1 MSFRIDPN
9 QRLNPGLLD
18 GQNSVEKSDS
28 SFGKALTQVEKLQ
41 KRDLVDFL
49 TRIDSLGQKLSHSL
63 SLSDLNAFK
72 DLVKGFLRSTFG
84 QSRQLQEE
92 THWDFRGRPKVFA
105 RISRINEALEELGRQ
120 VLSEQAKP
128 LEVLGKIDEI
138 RGLVVDLF
146 A

>member
-9 QRLNPGLLD
+9 HRLNPGTLE
-18 GQNSVEKSDS
+18 GQNSVEKSAG
-28 SFGKALTQVEKLQ
+28 SFGNSLAQVEKLQ
-41 KRDLVDFL
+41 KRDLEAVL
-49 TRIDSLGQKLSHSL
+49 TRIDSLGQKLAHSL
-63 SLSDLNAFK
+63 SLSDLNALK
-72 DLVKGFLRSTFG
+72 DMVKGFLRSTFG
-84 QSRQLQEE
+84 QSRKLQEE

-120 VLSEQAKP
+120 VLTEQAKP
-128 LEVLGKIDEI
+128 LEVLAKIDEI